1 MFIDLTDA
9 QLQHFAGTVVWL
21 SMCGGAL
28 GALAFGLFMSL
39 ITRAISS
46 VGNWMDRR
54 TRIYTARMRATA
66 LHRINSN
73 G

>member
-1 MFIDLTDA
+1 MVTLTEA
-9 QLQHFAGTVVWL
+9 QLQHFAHTLVWL
-21 SMCGGAL
+21 AMCGGAL

-39 ITRAISS
+39 LTRGLSAL
-46 VGNWMDRR
+46 GNWMDRR

>member
-1 MFIDLTDA
+1 MLGDLSEA
-9 QLQHFAGTVVWL
+9 QLQHFVRAIFWL
-21 SMCGGAL
+21 AMCGGAA

-39 ITRAISS
+39 MTRAISS

-54 TRIYTARMRATA
+54 NRIYTARMRALA
-66 LHRINSN
+66 LHRVDGN

>member
-1 MFIDLTDA
+1 MLVELTEA
-9 QLQHFAGTVVWL
+9 QLQHFAHTLVWL
-21 SMCGGAL
+21 AMCGGAL

-39 ITRAISS
+39 IARAISS

-54 TRIYTARMRATA
+54 TRIYTARMRANA
-66 LHRINSN
+66 LHRLNRN

>member
-1 MFIDLTDA
+1 MVALTEA
-9 QLQHFAGTVVWL
+9 QLQHFAHTLVWL
-21 SMCGGAL
+21 AMCGGAL

-39 ITRAISS
+39 LTRGISS
-46 VGNWMDRR
+46 LGNLMSRR

>member
-1 MFIDLTDA
+1 MVALTEV
-9 QLQHFAGTVVWL
+9 QLQHFAHTLVWL
-21 SMCGGAL
+21 AMCGGAL

-39 ITRAISS
+39 LTRGLSAL
-46 VGNWMDRR
+46 GNWMDRR

>member
-1 MFIDLTDA
+1 MVALTEA
-9 QLQHFAGTVVWL
+9 QLQHFAHTFVWL
-21 SMCGGAL
+21 AMCGGAL

-46 VGNWMDRR
+46 IGNWMDRR

-66 LHRINSN
+66 LHRISGN

>member
-9 QLQHFAGTVVWL
+9 QLRHFAGTLVWL

-28 GALAFGLFMSL
+28 GALAFGLFMSVL
-39 ITRAISS
+39 TRGISCI
-46 VGNWMDRR
+46 GNWMSRR

-66 LHRINSN
+66 LHRINGN